1 MTLPQNC
8 RQRHIKRA
16 QPRSDKIFPSETLR
30 RVLRIAD
37 VRSGRYLDGRA
48 RLVKNAEAFLT
59 HRAIFVTL
67 VQYFSVAGNDLLIP
81 AKGFLLIAIAAS
93 GPVVIQV
100 DIDETV
106 TLRHRYQRT

>member
-1 MTLPQNC
+1 M
-8 RQRHIKRA
+8 
-16 QPRSDKIFPSETLR
+16 
-30 RVLRIAD
+30 
-37 VRSGRYLDGRA
+37 RSGRRLGGRA

-67 VQYFSVAGNDLLIP
+67 GQYFSVAGNDLLIP

-106 TLRHRYQRT
+106 TLAQLTCSEGYNVNTSPVGCLNIRGLTPSAPP